1 MLSGLNNKS
10 SLSYTMKPNTN
21 NNNDQIQG
29 F

>member
-1 MLSGLNNKS
+1 MLSGLNNRS
-10 SLSYTMKPNTN
+10 SLSYTMKPTIN